1 MAVERVSLQA
11 DHGRPVC
18 GTEFTTVLLVR
29 HGHVPG
35 IDPATFRGRTDIELT
50 ERGVQEARR
59 TAEWIAK
66 RWRPTIVY
74 TSPRRRCIDTGD
86 AIAKH
91 CGVSAGIL
99 PCLDDLDYGDW
110 QSKTHDAVAAA
121 YPAMYRRWREYPQST
136 RFPNGES
143 LQNLLA
149 RAADAVRVA
158 RDEHPAQT
166 IVMVSHDSL
175 NRALLM
181 HILDQPPSA
190 YWTLA
195 QAPCAIN
202 EIRIMR
208 GRAVVMHMNQV
219 AHLECS

>member
-1 MAVERVSLQA
+1 MN
-11 DHGRPVC
+11 P
-18 GTEFTTVLLVR
+18 TEFTTVLLVR

-35 IDPATFRGRTDIELT
+35 IDPETFRGRTDIELT
-50 ERGVQEARR
+50 ECGVQEARR

-91 CGVSAGIL
+91 CGVSSRVL
-99 PCLDDLDYGDW
+99 PCLDDIDYGDW
-110 QSKTHDAVAAA
+110 KSRTHDAVAAES
-121 YPAMYRRWREYPQST
+121 PAMYRRWRECPQSM

-166 IVMVSHDSL
+166 IAMVSHDSF
-175 NRALLM
+175 NRAMLM

-195 QAPCAIN
+195 QTPCAIN
-202 EIRIMR
+202 EIRIMQHR
-208 GRAVVMHMNQV
+208 EVVMHMNQV
-219 AHLECS
+219 AHLESS

>member
-1 MAVERVSLQA
+1 MEPTDS
-11 DHGRPVC
+11 
-18 GTEFTTVLLVR
+18 TTLLLVR

-59 TAEWIAK
+59 TAHWIAK

-86 AIAKH
+86 AIAKQ
-91 CGVSAGIL
+91 CSVSAEVL

-110 QSKTHDAVAAA
+110 QSKTHDAVAAEC
-121 YPAMYRRWREYPQST
+121 PTMYRRWWAAPQLT

-143 LQNLLA
+143 LQDLLA
-149 RAADAVRVA
+149 RAADAA
-158 RDEHPAQT
+158 RIAREEHPAQT
-166 IVMVSHDSL
+166 IVMVGHDSL

-181 HILDQPPSA
+181 HILDQPLSA
-190 YWTLA
+190 YWSLV
-195 QAPCAIN
+195 QEPCAIN
-202 EIRIMR
+202 EIRIMPD
-208 GRAVVMHMNQV
+208 RAVVMRMNQV
-219 AHLECS
+219 DHLECS

>member
-66 RWRPTIVY
+66 RWRTTIVY

-91 CGVSAGIL
+91 SAVSARVL

-110 QSKTHDAVAAA
+110 QSKTHDAVAAES
-121 YPAMYRRWREYPQST
+121 PTMYRRWWEAPQSM

-175 NRALLM
+175 NRAILV
-181 HILDQPPSA
+181 HILDQPASA

-195 QAPCAIN
+195 QDPCAIN
-202 EIRIMR
+202 EIRIMQ
-208 GRAVVMHMNQV
+208 GRAVLMHMNQV
-219 AHLECS
+219 AHLECP

>member
-1 MAVERVSLQA
+1 MK
-11 DHGRPVC
+11 P
-18 GTEFTTVLLVR
+18 TEFTTVLLVR

-35 IDPATFRGRTDIELT
+35 IDPETFRGRTDIELT

-59 TAEWIAK
+59 AAEWIAK

-91 CGVSAGIL
+91 CGVSARVL

-110 QSKTHDAVAAA
+110 QSKTPDAVAAESA
-121 YPAMYRRWREYPQST
+121 AMYRRWREC
-136 RFPNGES
+136 
-143 LQNLLA
+143 
-149 RAADAVRVA
+149 
-158 RDEHPAQT
+158 PA
-166 IVMVSHDSL
+166 M
-175 NRALLM
+175 LM

-190 YWTLA
+190 YWSLA

-202 EIRIMR
+202 EIRIMPH
-208 GRAVVMHMNQV
+208 RAVLMHMNQV
-219 AHLECS
+219 AHLESS